1 MLNHDCILFLQVCQ
15 DSQASDS
22 VILPEINHFNSPE
35 PEISCINKDKSTMTD
50 TTSKMI
56 QDVEKLA
63 SSLQEQVNRLEQEKK
78 QQVNQWEDQAKGLK
92 EKITALEHENVTLK
106 KMYWCLSTYA
116 TKIAND
122 DRKTHFYTGLPSYNV
137 FDILVSKLSPV
148 VAKTGNVGSGM
159 SPADELI
166 LVLMKLSQGTTNQ
179 DLAYRF
185 NIDMSKVTKVFHLW
199 IDVLAVNMKS
209 FITWPDREMIVTT
222 LPQCF
227 KSRYSKVVCI
237 IDCSE
242 IFIQRPTAFTARA
255 QTYSNY
261 KSHNTVKF
269 LVAISPT
276 GAITFVS
283 KCWGGR
289 VSDKHLTVKSGFLR
303 HLIHGDLVI
312 ADRGFDIADE
322 LALVGASLAIPPFT
336 KGKSQLSQRE
346 VELSRHLSHVRI
358 HVERAIG
365 RIKRYRILQST
376 LPIVLLKRPHETELC
391 TIDKILITCCAL
403 SNLHPPLV

>member
-1 MLNHDCILFLQVCQ
+1 MCWSL
-15 DSQASDS
+15 
-22 VILPEINHFNSPE
+22 
-35 PEISCINKDKSTMTD
+35 
-50 TTSKMI
+50 
-56 QDVEKLA
+56 
-63 SSLQEQVNRLEQEKK
+63 SS
-78 QQVNQWEDQAKGLK
+78 
-92 EKITALEHENVTLK
+92 
-106 KMYWCLSTYA
+106 YA
-116 TKIAND
+116 GKIAND
-122 DRKTHFYTGLPSYNV
+122 DKKTHYYTGLPSYNV
-137 FDILVSKLSPV
+137 FDILVSKLTPV

-159 SPADELI
+159 SPADELL

-185 NIDMSKVTKVFHLW
+185 GIDMSKVTKVFHMW
-199 IDVLAVNMKS
+199 IDVLAANMKS
-209 FITWPDREMIVTT
+209 LIKWPDREMIIAT

-227 KSRYSKVVCI
+227 KSRYNKVVCI

-242 IFIQRPTAFTARA
+242 IFIQRPTALTARA

-289 VSDKHLTVKSGFLR
+289 VSDKHLTVKSGLLQ
-303 HLIHGDLVI
+303 HLIYGDLVL
-312 ADRGFDIADE
+312 ADRGCDISDE
-322 LALVGASLAIPPFT
+322 LALIGASLAIPSFT
-336 KGKSQLSQRE
+336 KGKPQLSQRE

-376 LPIVLLKRPHETELC
+376 LPIVILKRSHETELC